1 MIHVSL
7 YSWRHDIGDAFI
19 QTLPNT
25 TYHDLATD
33 YFKKKDYIERPYGV
47 PMVDAD
53 SALKLSLERETGHPL
68 RGATAVI
75 PRHVPE
81 HRKFYHT
88 TTHLNDYRA
97 PYPFLLSTGARLPD
111 YGLAYKRCMSQFTD
125 TADYRRFGYNTWW
138 DESGHYGN
146 SHLRAQVPVYAYR
159 NPIFPSKIQGAV

>member
-53 SALKLSLERETGHPL
+53 SALKLSLERYVHCTVGH
-68 RGATAVI
+68 T
-75 PRHVPE
+75 E
-81 HRKFYHT
+81 Y
-88 TTHLNDYRA
+88 
-97 PYPFLLSTGARLPD
+97 
-111 YGLAYKRCMSQFTD
+111 
-125 TADYRRFGYNTWW
+125 
-138 DESGHYGN
+138 
-146 SHLRAQVPVYAYR
+146 
-159 NPIFPSKIQGAV
+159 